1 MIEFGGLKL
10 NGYGLL
16 IGLGIWLATEV
27 SVWTG
32 KRMEIKREVIENGF
46 WWVVLGGLIGARLY
60 HVVDYWEVYGKNWV
74 EILMVWRGGLG
85 IWGAIGGGVVG
96 LIWFYWMNKDR
107 LGLDLFKLLDV
118 AVVGVPLAQAI
129 GRWGNYIN
137 GELYGKVTELPW
149 GIGVAGVE
157 GRVHPLFLYESGL
170 NLGLFTLL
178 VWMVNRQRR
187 KDVGGRIAGVYLVGY
202 GLTRFFLESLRP
214 EEMIWQIGGIAVAQI
229 IAGLVIVMGI
239 VLVKRNARR
248 GGGLPA
254 GRD

>member
-1 MIEFGGLKL
+1 MIEFGELKL
-10 NGYGLL
+10 SGYGLL

-32 KRMEIKREVIENGF
+32 KKMGVKKEMIEKGF
-46 WWVVLGGLIGARLY
+46 WWVVGGGLIGARLY

-96 LIWFYWMNKDR
+96 LIWFYLKNRDK
-107 LGLDLFKLLDV
+107 LGLDLFRLLDV

-137 GELYGKVTELPW
+137 GELYGRVTNLPW
-149 GIGVAGVE
+149 GIQVAGVE

-178 VWMVNRQRR
+178 VWMVKRQN
-187 KDVGGRIAGVYLVGY
+187 KEDIGGKMTGTYLIGY
-202 GLTRFFLESLRP
+202 GLVRFFLESLRP
-214 EEMIWQIGGIAVAQI
+214 EKMVWQVGGLAVAQMV
-229 IAGLVIVMGI
+229 AGVAVLMGV
-239 VLVKRNARR
+239 VLIKRNARR

-254 GRD
+254 GKD